1 MHSCTM
7 SSLPA
12 LRRFVNFESVLP
24 LREYKTNSRKKFHHS
39 LLMIRFKIKMWSYTT
54 QYPKVKTIK
63 FNEETLRNTLYV
75 IEKALTKLREILEK
89 ELIG

>member
-1 MHSCTM
+1 
-7 SSLPA
+7 
-12 LRRFVNFESVLP
+12 
-24 LREYKTNSRKKFHHS
+24 
-39 LLMIRFKIKMWSYTT
+39 MWSYTT

-75 IEKALTKLREILEK
+75 IEKALTKLREILER

>member
-1 MHSCTM
+1 MLASMHSCTM

-39 LLMIRFKIKMWSYTT
+39 LLMIWFKIKMWSYTT
-54 QYPKVKTIK
+54 HYLKVKAIK
-63 FNEETLRNTLYV
+63 FKEETLCNRLYV
-75 IEKALTKLREILEK
+75 IEKASTKLREK
-89 ELIG
+89 Y